1 MRLPPGPE
9 DLDEEGVARWELPGD
24 QGVDGAL
31 LDFAP
36 RDLKD
41 LAEDGGGPKALPGG
55 QELDQVVCQERW
67 FLSGGHAGTVCNVGC
82 GGQWREALESSSVP
96 FSTILSILS
105 FSFRRYS
112 DENNL

>member
-9 DLDEEGVARWELPGD
+9 DLDEDGGARWELPGD

-67 FLSGGHAGTVCNVGC
+67 FLSGGHAGTVCMLGAGVSGEKIWRVHLFPFRLFC
-82 GGQWREALESSSVP
+82 QYYPLVSGG
-96 FSTILSILS
+96 ILMKTV
-105 FSFRRYS
+105 
-112 DENNL
+112 

>member
-9 DLDEEGVARWELPGD
+9 DLDEEGGARWELPGD

-55 QELDQVVCQERW
+55 QELDQVVWQEGW
-67 FLSGGHAGTVCNVGC
+67 FLSGGHAGTVFMLDEG
-82 GGQWREALESSSVP
+82 SVERS
-96 FSTILSILS
+96 FGEFICSLFDYSVSTIL
-105 FSFRRYS
+105 
-112 DENNL
+112 

>member
-9 DLDEEGVARWELPGD
+9 DLDEEVGARWELPGD

-67 FLSGGHAGTVCNVGC
+67 FLSGGHAGTVCMLGAGVSGEKI
-82 GGQWREALESSSVP
+82 WRVHLFP
-96 FSTILSILS
+96 FQLFCQYYPLVSEGILMKTV
-105 FSFRRYS
+105 
-112 DENNL
+112 

>member
-9 DLDEEGVARWELPGD
+9 DLDEEGGARWELPGD

-67 FLSGGHAGTVCNVGC
+67 FLSGGHAGTVCMLGAGV
-82 GGQWREALESSSVP
+82 SPP
-96 FSTILSILS
+96 FS
-105 FSFRRYS
+105 RRCS
-112 DENNL
+112 PSPLGRCM

>member
-1 MRLPPGPE
+1 M
-9 DLDEEGVARWELPGD
+9 
-24 QGVDGAL
+24 DGAL

-67 FLSGGHAGTVCNVGC
+67 FLSGGHAGTVCMLGAGVSGEKI
-82 GGQWREALESSSVP
+82 WRVHLFP
-96 FSTILSILS
+96 FRLFCQYHPLVSEGILMKTV
-105 FSFRRYS
+105 
-112 DENNL
+112 